1 MDVTVD
7 AMHGVS
13 CQLGGGGAALEV
25 RATGHP
31 SGHRLCVFLRSDS
44 RKLSA
49 VSQEAVP
56 CPLRRR
62 YATPDVEFCGCLK
75 PEHLPKSVE
84 LPVLVRFLCWSSLM
98 KRDAWRRLGRMKHP
112 LASQFAVL
120 DRYRLLRRFPPL
132 PWRQRSGA
140 SGNRVR
146 EASSSGAL
154 ELTPSARNAAS
165 RAPGGAQ
172 RRRKVPLR
180 RFVHGGW
187 SGEGEQRVRRAK
199 KNKAVSITAT
209 AFSHAGEGR
218 GCVVPG
224 TSAVRLAL
232 AQSPAGVVE
241 SAKTSVSV
249 PLVRRC
255 FRPRVRRLTSFN
267 PVALHLVTLAH
278 HPPRNRLPLRNSAHT
293 TPGVS
298 GECRCLRRPATEG
311 VCRGQLCSEGWAPS
325 VGAGRAP
332 VASGFK
338 SATMLTAGTLHRGLR
353 LASPGP
359 IMVCCPALQSCP

>member
-1 MDVTVD
+1 MP
-7 AMHGVS
+7 A
-13 CQLGGGGAALEV
+13 QGGRALEV

-31 SGHRLCVFLRSDS
+31 SGHRLCAFLRSDS

-98 KRDAWRRLGRMKHP
+98 KRDAWRRRGRMKHP
-112 LASQFAVL
+112 LASQFAVS
-120 DRYRLLRRFPPL
+120 DRYWLLRRFPLL

-140 SGNRVR
+140 SRNRVR

-165 RAPGGAQ
+165 RVPGGAQ

-180 RFVHGGW
+180 RFVHGG
-187 SGEGEQRVRRAK
+187 SGEVEQRVRRAK
-199 KNKAVSITAT
+199 KSKAASITAT
-209 AFSHAGEGR
+209 TFSHAGEGR
-218 GCVVPG
+218 GCVVPR

-241 SAKTSVSV
+241 SAETGVAS
-249 PLVRRC
+249 LVRRC
-255 FRPRVRRLTSFN
+255 FRPGVRRLASFN
-267 PVALHLVTLAH
+267 PVAFHLVILAH
-278 HPPRNRLPLRNSAHT
+278 TRHQVCPENVVAYDDLYLLLKDSAKASCVVRVTGSRQQGRDALPLRQGS
-293 TPGVS
+293 
-298 GECRCLRRPATEG
+298 
-311 VCRGQLCSEGWAPS
+311 
-325 VGAGRAP
+325 
-332 VASGFK
+332 
-338 SATMLTAGTLHRGLR
+338 
-353 LASPGP
+353 SPLP
-359 IMVCCPALQSCP
+359 C